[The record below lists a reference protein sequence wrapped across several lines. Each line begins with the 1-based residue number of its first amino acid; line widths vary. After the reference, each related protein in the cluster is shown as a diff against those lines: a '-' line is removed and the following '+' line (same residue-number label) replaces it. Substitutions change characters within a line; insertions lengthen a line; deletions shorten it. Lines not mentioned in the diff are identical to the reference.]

1 MREPIHPKPGGAWGR
16 PRTRREILKLGAVLA
31 AGAAATPLVA
41 ACGAETTGATR
52 APAGSSAVLSG
63 PIMVVT
69 GVGADPTSR
78 PALQQVY
85 DEFKARNPGIEWDI
99 RALPGG
105 GPEWDRLARATVT
118 SGEPV
123 GLLIIDGQQVRGW
136 LRDGLL
142 ADLGA
147 DPGMAA
153 VMARVPDRF
162 HLSGPGEDTAR
173 AFPLALTGGVHTTG
187 IYYNKALLDAASLAP
202 PRSIADL
209 KAMVAPLAALG
220 VAPLV
225 HCSGDVFFNQILMT
239 WVLPMIAE
247 RTRDPLEF
255 AESTVRGDIA
265 YDSAEWLEAFETI
278 ADLRSSG
285 VLLEGSGA
293 TDYAAMQ
300 QLLLQGKAAMT
311 FNGSWLLPGLLA
323 GTPSVP
329 FDLHVAPPPLVDGAA
344 KPRPILSWAGVA
356 LPETTAASRDSVH
369 AFLDY
374 ASQPDVD
381 RSIVEGLQV
390 YSPIAAS
397 NEAITNEIA
406 QEFLPMFEDAITPLD
421 WLWEP
426 EITAEID
433 NQVQALVKG
442 QTDPRSAAQAVEA
455 VAQELHASGRSYYP

>member
-1 MREPIHPKPGGAWGR
+1 MEPLHPTGDGPWYR
-16 PRTRREILKLGAVLA
+16 LRNRREILKLGAALA
-31 AGAAATPLVA
+31 AGAAVTPFLA
-41 ACGAETTGATR
+41 ACGASTADATR
-52 APAGSSAVLSG
+52 SSAGTSPGLAG
-63 PIMVVT
+63 PITVLT
-69 GVGADPTSR
+69 GGGDPTAE
-78 PALQQVY
+78 PALKRVY
-85 DEFKARNPGIEWDI
+85 DDFKALNPGIEWDI

-123 GLLIIDGQQVRGW
+123 GLIQIDGQQVRGW
-136 LRDGLL
+136 VRDGLL

-153 VMARVPDRF
+153 VLARVPDRF
-162 HLSGPGEDTAR
+162 HLTGPGEDTTR
-173 AFPLALTGGVHTTG
+173 AFPLALTRGVHTTG
-187 IYYNKALLDAASLAP
+187 IYYNKALLDRASLEP
-202 PRSIADL
+202 PKSIADL
-209 KAMVAPLAALG
+209 KAMVKPLAALG

-247 RTRDPLEF
+247 RTRDPLAF

-265 YDSAEWLEAFETI
+265 YDSAEWLEAFSTI

-311 FNGSWLLPGLLA
+311 FNGSWLLPQLLA
-323 GTPSVP
+323 GSSSVP
-329 FDLHVAPPPLVDGAA
+329 FDLHVAPPPLVDGAS
-344 KPRPILSWAGVA
+344 KPRPILSWGGIA
-356 LPETTAASRDSVH
+356 LPAAAAASRDSVY

-381 RSIVEGLQV
+381 RSIVAGLQV

-397 NEAITNEIA
+397 NVAITNEVA

-433 NQVQALVKG
+433 SQVQGLVKG
-442 QTDPRSAAQAVEA
+442 ATDPRSAAQAVEA
-455 VAQELHASGRSYYP
+455 VAQGLHASGRSYYP